1 MEQLAQFVTKSF
13 EFNNNRVLELLNLA
27 TKVDDDDD
35 AHKSDDQNDEQ
46 NEIKSK
52 FKNLNETDEESVEI
66 DITEPASPAIEV
78 VHQQLPL
85 PLVKRNNN
93 NNQSKPKNWLISDT
107 DSSNNVSSIPTKQ
120 QNSTIN
126 NNKNTD
132 ENQKPQS
139 FLNALNLTHTDKSD
153 MQFRPKPVTELLK
166 EIRKSQNSNSSSP
179 TATVTCQPP
188 PLSTRLDDN
197 SNDSRSSSSPPA
209 MEINA
214 NEKDSMKSKNQ
225 NSSQVISSLSSK
237 QRRSRTNFTL
247 EQLNELERL
256 FDETH
261 YPDAFM
267 REELS
272 VRLGLSEARVQV
284 CCF

>member
-1 MEQLAQFVTKSF
+1 MEQLAQFVSKSF
-13 EFNNNRVLELLNLA
+13 EFNNSRVLELLNLA
-27 TKVDDDDD
+27 TKVDDDAPNSD
-35 AHKSDDQNDEQ
+35 ADEPPL
-46 NEIKSK
+46 KSK
-52 FKNLNETDEESVEI
+52 FTTANKSEESDEESVEI
-66 DITEPASPAIEV
+66 DITEPASPV
-78 VHQQLPL
+78 DLQPL
-85 PLVKRNNN
+85 PLVKRT
-93 NNQSKPKNWLISDT
+93 SKPRNWLISEVTSDKR
-107 DSSNNVSSIPTKQ
+107 SPPKVVAAAAV
-120 QNSTIN
+120 
-126 NNKNTD
+126 D

-139 FLNALNLTHTDKSD
+139 FLNALNLTHTDKSE

-166 EIRKSQNSNSSSP
+166 EIRKSQMTSP
-179 TATVTCQPP
+179 GPQPPPP

-197 SNDSRSSSSPPA
+197 SNDSRSQSPA
-209 MEINA
+209 TDADKE
-214 NEKDSMKSKNQ
+214 ERRQMKAGGNGGGGHQ
-225 NSSQVISSLSSK
+225 GISLNSK

-284 CCF
+284 CKFLIF